1 MKKIL
6 LSVAAFIAAA
16 PLVLASG
23 AAFAATTYTPI
34 LVKQFNTGGNTD
46 FAVESIV
53 PVNDS
58 VAILELDNG
67 DMWLTDGTTAGTTE
81 LETRATADGLDDWC
95 FWNNKWDSCVVSDGA
110 GKLYFWGYGAAEGEW
125 NVWSFDGTA
134 FDQVTTAGFDNW
146 TTLYFLGGELYAWGT
161 TLASS
166 VSYMA
171 LNHIETSSGVVDEII
186 GGNDCNSEVNDNLD
200 GVAFVNDRIIFNNDE
215 SDNCDYRL
223 LSWDPANPATAPVDL
238 GTATDAVGDGF
249 DDWESRILFEGE
261 LYFSGEHTSNGD
273 ELWAT
278 NGTVAG
284 TRLVKD
290 INDGPNDSTPG
301 NNSDMWF
308 TEFAG
313 ELYFSAYTDADG
325 ETFLYKTDG
334 TRVGT
339 VLAEELYSP
348 NDEIE
353 YHAVVLGAKMY
364 FESSDE
370 FYVYDG
376 TTATQLTDVN
386 SDMCYNDCA
395 AAVAFDSHVFFVNY
409 DGTNNSVW
417 VTDGTVAGTYE
428 VTNFGDEYAIADES
442 DFSLVQVGSRLLFNV
457 SDQESD
463 GGTDEIA
470 LYSLGEAALADTGAN
485 VDGLTLAGL
494 FAVVA
499 GAGVYAVRRRANAKS

>member
-1 MKKIL
+1 MKKIV

-23 AAFAATTYTPI
+23 AAFAATTYTPV
-34 LVKQFNTGGNTD
+34 LVKQFNTEGNTD

-58 VAILELDNG
+58 VAVLELDNG

-81 LETRATADGLDDWC
+81 LETRATADGLEDWC
-95 FWNNKWDSCVVSDGA
+95 LWNGKWDSCVVSDGA
-110 GKLYFWGYGAAEGEW
+110 GKLYFWGYGTADDEW

-134 FDQVTTAGFDNW
+134 FDQVTTAGFDDW

-171 LNHIETSSGVVDEII
+171 LNHIETSNGVVDEII
-186 GGNDCNSEVNDNLD
+186 GGNQCDGINDNLD
-200 GVAFVNDRIIFNNDE
+200 GVVLVNGRIVFNNDE
-215 SDNCDYRL
+215 TDNCDYRL

-238 GTATDAVGDGF
+238 GTATDAVGDDF
-249 DDWESRILFEGE
+249 DDWESRTVFEGE
-261 LYFSGEHTSNGD
+261 LYFSGQHASLGD

-290 INDGPNDSTPG
+290 INTGSGSSSPGDS
-301 NNSDMWF
+301 SDMWM

-313 ELYFSAYTDADG
+313 ELYFSAYTDAYG
-325 ETFLYKTDG
+325 ETYLYKTDG
-334 TRVGT
+334 TTAGT

-348 NDEIE
+348 NDDIE
-353 YHAVVLGAKMY
+353 DYAVELNGKMY
-364 FESSDE
+364 FESDDV

-376 TTATQLTDVN
+376 TTATELTDVN
-386 SDMCYNDCA
+386 GDICYNYCA
-395 AAVAFDSHVFFVNY
+395 AAVVFDSHVFFVNY

-457 SDQESD
+457 SDEEGD

-470 LYSLGEAALADTGAN
+470 LYSLGEAGLADTGTN
-485 VDGLTLAGL
+485 VDGLALAGL
-494 FAVVA
+494 VAVVA
-499 GAGVYAVRRRANAKS
+499 GAGVYAVRRRANA

>member
-23 AAFAATTYTPI
+23 AAFAATTYTPV
-34 LVKQFNTGGNTD
+34 LVKQFNTEGNTD

-58 VAILELDNG
+58 VAVLELDNG
-67 DMWLTDGTTAGTTE
+67 DLWLTDGTTAGTTE

-95 FWNNKWDSCVVSDGA
+95 MWNGRWDSCVVSDGA
-110 GKLYFWGYGAAEGEW
+110 GKLYFWGYGTADDEW

-134 FDQVTTAGFDNW
+134 FDQVTTAGFDQW
-146 TTLYFLGGELYAWGT
+146 TTLYFLGGELYAW
-161 TLASS
+161 ASTS
-166 VSYMA
+166 ASTRYLA
-171 LNHIETSSGVVDEII
+171 LNHIETSNGVVDEII
-186 GGNDCNSEVNDNLD
+186 GGNDCD
-200 GVAFVNDRIIFNNDE
+200 GININVDAVAFVNGRIIFNNDE
-215 SDNCDYRL
+215 ASNCDYRL
-223 LSWDPANPATAPVDL
+223 LSWDPANPDTAPVDL
-238 GTATDAVGDGF
+238 GTATDAVGDDF
-249 DDWESRILFEGE
+249 DDWESRIVFEGE
-261 LYFSGEHTSNGD
+261 LYFAGEHTSLGD

-290 INDGPNDSTPG
+290 INTGEYDSTPG
-301 NNSDMWF
+301 NNGQMWF

-313 ELYFSAYTDADG
+313 ELYFSAYTETAG
-325 ETFLYKTDG
+325 ESYLYKTDG
-334 TRVGT
+334 TTAGT
-339 VLAEELYSP
+339 VLAEELYYP
-348 NDEIE
+348 NENIDD
-353 YHAVVLGAKMY
+353 YAVVLNGKM
-364 FESSDE
+364 FLESDEE

-376 TTATQLTDVN
+376 TTATRLTDGN
-386 SDMCYNDCA
+386 SEMCDNLCA
-395 AAVAFDSHVFFVNY
+395 AAVAFESHVFFVSY